1 MTKYEFMKELEENL
15 TDIPLEERMEALQYY
30 ENYFED
36 AGPEQEQ
43 SLLSELG
50 APDKVAAGIK
60 ADLNSSEQEV
70 KTRGYFTEKGYEDE
84 SCSDMKYEI
93 IGGMPPAKYDDGSG
107 NKDNNSSDNQY
118 GAEEDAGK
126 YNNSSQN
133 DNEGDYESRS
143 GNSDGEYNY
152 NNGSNRSWDYEDN
165 GRAYNNYNNS
175 SSGYDYRKKNNGLR
189 TLLIII
195 GCFFA
200 IPVVLPLFAGAFG
213 IFIAAIVTAASL
225 WLASVIVSIALI
237 LSGVVVI
244 IAGIIKLM
252 TIPAVGICLAGG
264 GLILFGIG
272 LLFTMATVGLSAKV
286 IPALI
291 RWFIS
296 FCRLPFRN
304 RRVAV

>member
-1 MTKYEFMKELEENL
+1 MTKYEFMKELEESL

-30 ENYFED
+30 ESYFED
-36 AGPEQEQ
+36 AGPEREQ
-43 SLLSELG
+43 SIILELG
-50 APDKVAAGIK
+50 APGKVAASIK

-70 KTRGYFTEKGYEDE
+70 KTRGYFTEKGYEEE
-84 SCSDMKYEI
+84 SYSDMKYEI
-93 IGGMPPAKYDDGSG
+93 VGGMSPVKYDDGSG
-107 NKDNNSSDNQY
+107 NKDNNDSDKHY
-118 GAEEDAGK
+118 EAEEESGRYD
-126 YNNSSQN
+126 NSSQY
-133 DNEGDYESRS
+133 DSEGEYDSRS
-143 GNSDGEYNY
+143 GNSDSEYNY

-165 GRAYNNYNNS
+165 GRAYNNY
-175 SSGYDYRKKNNGLR
+175 SGGDAGNGYKKSNNGLR
-189 TLLIII
+189 TLFIII
-195 GCFFA
+195 GCIFA
-200 IPVVLPLFAGAFG
+200 LPIVIPFIAVAFSLFA
-213 IFIAAIVTAASL
+213 AAIVTAASL

-244 IAGIIKLM
+244 VAGIIKLM

-286 IPALI
+286 IPALL